1 MSRIRPFDARI
12 RTHKIIPKR
21 LLNKGTGPRGLTH
34 LQERPYTLT
43 REALHIYK
51 RGLTHLQESKHI
63 ILLNKTN
70 NNSTRNLEFQSK
82 MYLCYFEKAMG
93 HLWWI

>member
-1 MSRIRPFDARI
+1 MSRIGLFDAQI
-12 RTHKIIPKR
+12 RMHTIIPKR
-21 LLNKGTGPRGLTH
+21 LLNKGAGPQRS
-34 LQERPYTLT
+34 YTFT

-63 ILLNKTN
+63 ILLNKIN

-82 MYLCYFEKAMG
+82 MYLCYFKKAMG